1 MRKLLVWLREYGII
15 LLVFF
20 LMINAMQNC
29 SQSRIIDRNTKLVNA
44 NVLKIDSINKALA
57 IGKYAVP
64 KDEMVLLLEI
74 QRLQTAKLVLYD
86 WNTVVRTVVRPDD
99 RMNEYDIQ
107 IAKATKDLEALR
119 QNKIENGK

>member
-15 LLVFF
+15 LLVFV
-20 LMINAMQNC
+20 LLINAMQNC
-29 SQSRIIDRNTKLVNA
+29 NQSRVIDRNTKIINT
-44 NVLKIDSINKALA
+44 NVSKIDSINKSLA

-64 KDEMVLLLEI
+64 KDEMVLMLEL

-107 IAKATKDLEALR
+107 IARVTKDLEKLR
-119 QNKIENGK
+119 QNKDANGK